1 MNHSYTVNGELIENY
16 RLICAAEPDN
26 IENWLILGRCLVDA
40 QQYEEAEKAL
50 TKIFEEGRFFSFKN
64 GLPRLR
70 FKTIWYFFKNRVYF
84 ARAYADLA
92 AVSLYHGNLAEA
104 ERQLILALSEFE
116 KAGLDDEY
124 ARAANRLGMIYRLAG
139 AYESAED
146 MHFRAKSLAE
156 QHGWPLVLAE
166 SLGNL
171 GMVYEGKD
179 RFEAALERHR
189 EALDIYAADPHHS
202 FEAACLKRQIGLCL
216 LRSGK
221 HEEALETLS
230 ETLKNFK
237 EEGSLVFQSR
247 LYNDLSMTYQ
257 TLNRADEAI
266 DAARE
271 AVKTADGAASP
282 VEQADN
288 RVLLACLKMEA
299 DINDP
304 ALEKLLRKAIEIYR
318 SMDRKVELANASATL
333 GLVYLRRGEW
343 QRAESLFRDS
353 LHLEEML
360 QRCFGMASD
369 YGNLGLIAQKTGR
382 YDKAA
387 DYWNKA
393 SLLFEKGGE
402 TSLSDHFRQLYEN
415 VRAAPPA
422 VPPREG

>member
-1 MNHSYTVNGELIENY
+1 
-16 RLICAAEPDN
+16 
-26 IENWLILGRCLVDA
+26 
-40 QQYEEAEKAL
+40 
-50 TKIFEEGRFFSFKN
+50 
-64 GLPRLR
+64 
-70 FKTIWYFFKNRVYF
+70 
-84 ARAYADLA
+84 
-92 AVSLYHGNLAEA
+92 
-104 ERQLILALSEFE
+104 
-116 KAGLDDEY
+116 
-124 ARAANRLGMIYRLAG
+124 
-139 AYESAED
+139 
-146 MHFRAKSLAE
+146 
-156 QHGWPLVLAE
+156 
-166 SLGNL
+166 
-171 GMVYEGKD
+171 
-179 RFEAALERHR
+179 
-189 EALDIYAADPHHS
+189 
-202 FEAACLKRQIGLCL
+202 
-216 LRSGK
+216 
-221 HEEALETLS
+221 
-230 ETLKNFK
+230 
-237 EEGSLVFQSR
+237 
-247 LYNDLSMTYQ
+247 
-257 TLNRADEAI
+257 
-266 DAARE
+266 
-271 AVKTADGAASP
+271 
-282 VEQADN
+282 
-288 RVLLACLKMEA
+288 MEA